1 MRQMA
6 VVTSARSQKKINHL
20 IDKLDLGEDKTRR
33 EEAPGEGRTNKSPVV
48 GLKVIKTTAGWGTRK
63 TPPSRKSKNNMN
75 ETRMVPRNKRAW
87 SKQSSIRGYFISS
100 PKVGK
105 VGEVVLDKENGRTA
119 CNEAEQCLYLLVVQV
134 EDFNY
139 L

>member
-1 MRQMA
+1 MKNEMDGRDH
-6 VVTSARSQKKINHL
+6 KCPKLKEINYL
-20 IDKLDLGEDKTRR
+20 IDKLDLEEDKTKK
-33 EEAPGEGRTNKSPVV
+33 EEAPGGGRTNKSPVI

-63 TPPSRKSKNNMN
+63 TPPSRKSKNNKN

-119 CNEAEQCLYLLVVQV
+119 CNEA
-134 EDFNY
+134 D
-139 L
+139 